1 MSSEKEKGE
10 YDPNKKYRD
19 FKWEKPDEFKNG
31 PLGDDKRHCKDCL
44 CCIIFVL
51 FLCGCVVV
59 CAMGVKGGDPNLV
72 LYPYDED
79 GKQCGRDEYKDYKF
93 LYFYNV
99 VSNLKSFNTSS
110 VVNAFCVKTCP
121 DKLYYQDKNV
131 KYELDCKTT
140 TNKTDCLVNAVDYY
154 NSTSSKLFL
163 CNYFYSDG

>member
-31 PLGDDKRHCKDCL
+31 PLGDDKRHCRDCL

-99 VSNLKSFNTSS
+99 ASNLKSFNTSS
-110 VVNAFCVKTCP
+110 VVLSVSRLARINCITKIRMLNMNLIAKQQRIRQIV
-121 DKLYYQDKNV
+121 
-131 KYELDCKTT
+131 
-140 TNKTDCLVNAVDYY
+140 
-154 NSTSSKLFL
+154 
-163 CNYFYSDG
+163 

>member
-19 FKWEKPDEFKNG
+19 FKWEKTDEFKNG
-31 PLGDDKRHCKDCL
+31 PLGDDKRHCRDCL

-59 CAMGVKGGDPNLV
+59 CVMGVKGGDPNLV

-99 VSNLKSFNTSS
+99 VGNLQNFNAKEAI
-110 VVNAFCVKTCP
+110 NAFV
-121 DKLYYQDKNV
+121 
-131 KYELDCKTT
+131 
-140 TNKTDCLVNAVDYY
+140 
-154 NSTSSKLFL
+154 
-163 CNYFYSDG
+163 

>member
-31 PLGDDKRHCKDCL
+31 PLGDDKRHCRDCL

-72 LYPYDED
+72 LYPYDKD

-110 VVNAFCVKTCP
+110 VVNAF
-121 DKLYYQDKNV
+121 
-131 KYELDCKTT
+131 
-140 TNKTDCLVNAVDYY
+140 
-154 NSTSSKLFL
+154 
-163 CNYFYSDG
+163 

>member
-10 YDPNKKYRD
+10 YDRNKKYRD

-31 PLGDDKRHCKDCL
+31 PLGDDKRHCRDCL

-79 GKQCGRDEYKDYKF
+79 GN
-93 LYFYNV
+93 NV
-99 VSNLKSFNTSS
+99 EEMNIRIISFCISIM
-110 VVNAFCVKTCP
+110 
-121 DKLYYQDKNV
+121 L
-131 KYELDCKTT
+131 
-140 TNKTDCLVNAVDYY
+140 LVI
-154 NSTSSKLFL
+154 
-163 CNYFYSDG
+163 